1 MVSYLKQTIGRAKKP
16 LPRFN
21 NKKMNNDF
29 SLPFCILPTFAEQNF
44 PKLLAILKGK
54 SPPVMESDLKKAHKP
69 YEVLWQSWRSND
81 ANSQSTN
88 RSQADNTVLAGVISL
103 MGTLF
108 QEDEACTDGM
118 MTKANQIDSLANN
131 DKVQSIILKVRSPGG
146 MVNGVNSMVEAIVRA
161 KAKKPVIAFI
171 EDGMCASA
179 AYYIA
184 CACSHIMASKKLD
197 LIGSIGTMCSFADF
211 SKLYEKEGITLHE
224 IYATKSTQK
233 NKDYK
238 DAIKG
243 DYKGITAQL
252 DQLNEQFLTTV
263 QSFRPQ
269 TVKHQ
274 EVFTGAMFSATESI
288 DKGLIDSIGTWQD
301 CLNLAVQE
309 IANTQT
315 RQQLAQKNKQQ
326 AHSYNLPQQQMKTFS
341 INQTFSALANFLGF
355 TTYNQNEEGAMV
367 LTEAEAKT
375 FNDKMTA
382 LQNEADK
389 WKVAAENA
397 QAAAKSTATDA
408 DFQSRFESLEIDFA
422 TLQAKNNKL
431 ETDNK
436 AYREQILMSNGTNT
450 VKNSNDATALDGNKE
465 GEFVSRIKA

>member
-1 MVSYLKQTIGRAKKP
+1 
-16 LPRFN
+16 
-21 NKKMNNDF
+21 MNNDF

-54 SPPVMESDLKKAHKP
+54 SPPIVESDLKERHKP

-81 ANSQSTN
+81 ANSQNTN
-88 RSQADNTVLAGVISL
+88 RTQADNTVLAGVISL

-211 SKLYEKEGITLHE
+211 SKLYEKEGIQLHE

-238 DAIKG
+238 DALKG

-252 DQLNEQFLTTV
+252 DQLNEQFLATV

-288 DKGLIDSIGTWQD
+288 DNGLIDSIGTWQD
-301 CLNLAVQE
+301 CLNLAIQE
-309 IANTQT
+309 IAKAPQVGVSKTSSQNN
-315 RQQLAQKNKQQ
+315 LSQKD
-326 AHSYNLPQQQMKTFS
+326 MKTFS
-341 INQTFSALANFLGF
+341 INQTFSTLANFLGF
-355 TTYNQNEEGAMV
+355 KTYNQNEEGAMV

-382 LQNEADK
+382 LQNETDR
-389 WKVAAENA
+389 WKAAAEN
-397 QAAAKSTATDA
+397 KTNTVDA
-408 DFQSRFESLEIDFA
+408 DLQSRFTSLERDFENLRA
-422 TLQAKNNKL
+422 ENAKLK
-431 ETDNK
+431 TDNK
-436 AYREQILMSNGTNT
+436 AYREQNLMQTGTNP
-450 VKNSNDATALDGNKE
+450 VKTTPDGTALDGAKE
-465 GEFVSRIKA
+465 GEFVSKIKA

>member
-1 MVSYLKQTIGRAKKP
+1 
-16 LPRFN
+16 
-21 NKKMNNDF
+21 MNNDF

-54 SPPVMESDLKKAHKP
+54 SPPIVESDLKERHKP

-81 ANSQSTN
+81 ANTSPSQSTN
-88 RSQADNTVLAGVISL
+88 RSQDNTVLAGVISL

-108 QEDEACTDGM
+108 QEDENCTDGM

-171 EDGMCASA
+171 EDGLCASA

-184 CACSHIMASKKLD
+184 CSCSHIMASKKLD

-238 DAIKG
+238 DALKG

-252 DQLNEQFLTTV
+252 DQLNEQFLATV

-309 IANTQT
+309 IAKAPQAPKGGVLKNSSQNN
-315 RQQLAQKNKQQ
+315 LSQKD
-326 AHSYNLPQQQMKTFS
+326 MKTFS
-341 INQTFSALANFLGF
+341 INQTFSAIANFLGF
-355 TTYNQNEEGAMV
+355 TTYNQNDEGAMV
-367 LTEAEAKT
+367 LTEAEAKALT
-375 FNDKMTA
+375 NKMTA
-382 LQNEADK
+382 LQNETDR
-389 WKVAAENA
+389 WKAAAEN
-397 QAAAKSTATDA
+397 KTNMVDA
-408 DFQSRFESLEIDFA
+408 DLQSKFEKLEKDFS
-422 TLQAKNNKL
+422 TLQAENTKL
-431 ETDNK
+431 KTDNK
-436 AYREQILMSNGTNT
+436 AYHEQNLMSVGTNAEKIT
-450 VKNSNDATALDGNKE
+450 PDATALDGAKE
-465 GEFVSRIKA
+465 GEFVSKIKA

>member
-1 MVSYLKQTIGRAKKP
+1 
-16 LPRFN
+16 
-21 NKKMNNDF
+21 MNNDF

-44 PKLLAILKGK
+44 PKLLSILKGK
-54 SPPVMESDLKKAHKP
+54 SPPIVESDLKERHKP

-81 ANSQSTN
+81 AANQNTN

-161 KAKKPVIAFI
+161 KSKKPVIAFI

-184 CACSHIMASKKLD
+184 CSCSHIMASKKLD

-238 DAIKG
+238 DALKG

-252 DQLNEQFLTTV
+252 DLLNEQFLATV

-288 DKGLIDSIGTWQD
+288 EKGLIDSIGTWQD

-309 IANTQT
+309 IAKVKTPPNPPLLGGLKNSGSQNN
-315 RQQLAQKNKQQ
+315 LSQKE
-326 AHSYNLPQQQMKTFS
+326 MKTFS
-341 INQTFSALANFLGF
+341 INQAFSTLAVMFGF
-355 TTYNQNEEGAMV
+355 KNYTQNEEGSMV
-367 LTEAEAKT
+367 LTEAEAKALT
-375 FNDKMTA
+375 DKMTA

-389 WKVAAENA
+389 WKAAAENA
-397 QAAAKSTATDA
+397 QATNIATAKSTATDA
-408 DFQSRFESLEIDFA
+408 DLQSRFTSLERDFENLRA
-422 TLQAKNNKL
+422 ENAKLK
-431 ETDNK
+431 TDNK
-436 AYREQILMSNGTNT
+436 AYREQTLMSTGTSP
-450 VKNSNDATALDGNKE
+450 VKTTPDATALDGAKE